1 LVDFDIIF
9 FSKSTSVG
17 WLRRFF
23 LWSKSLSLFFCSQ
36 PVSSL
41 SFLYT
46 PSLLVLFTPS
56 LLHSFTR
63 HQHLPAL
70 TSTYQSLTHHPSLL
84 HSPALTSPHQPS
96 PALTSP
102 HQHSPALTSTHPFTL
117 HSSPFTLHSSLLHSP
132 PALTSTYQS
141 LTPHPSLLHSSSSSL
156 LHFFTPSLT
165 HHQHL
170 PALTSHSLTT
180 LHSFTHSLT
189 STHQHLPALTSTH
202 QSLTTLHS
210 SHSEGRFKSKRAPP
224 IQTTLHSEGRRR
236 FKSAADPNKSL
247 TREEASK
254 QANKRRRR
262 GFIPAQAGR
271 QAGERV
277 SPKQSGRTHGLTHS
291 Q

>member
-96 PALTSP
+96 PALTST
-102 HQHSPALTSTHPFTL
+102 HQPSPALTSTHQHSPLHPSLFTL
-117 HSSPFTLHSSLLHSP
+117 HPSLFTPSLTTSTYQHLPVTHSPPFTPSLLVLFTPSLLHSFTHSP

-141 LTPHPSLLHSSSSSL
+141 LTHHPSLLHSL
-156 LHFFTPSLT
+156 
-165 HHQHL
+165 
-170 PALTSHSLTT
+170 
-180 LHSFTHSLT
+180 
-189 STHQHLPALTSTH
+189 THQHSPALTSTYQH
-202 QSLTTLHS
+202 SPVTHHPSLFTL
-210 SHSEGRFKSKRAPP
+210 
-224 IQTTLHSEGRRR
+224 
-236 FKSAADPNKSL
+236 
-247 TREEASK
+247 
-254 QANKRRRR
+254 
-262 GFIPAQAGR
+262 
-271 QAGERV
+271 
-277 SPKQSGRTHGLTHS
+277 
-291 Q
+291 